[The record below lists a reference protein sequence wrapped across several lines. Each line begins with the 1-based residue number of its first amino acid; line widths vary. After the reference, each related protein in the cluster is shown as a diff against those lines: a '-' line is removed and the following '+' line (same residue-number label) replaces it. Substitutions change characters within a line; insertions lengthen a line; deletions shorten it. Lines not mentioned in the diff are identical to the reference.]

1 MSDLQGECTRVVTAV
16 PMLPLLPGL
25 TALTAPSVAAP
36 FAETL
41 KELAL
46 RNAMESLDQETADR
60 ICMERLEAQIL
71 LDMVHRNEPY
81 VLTIKSGSV
90 KVDVPL
96 KVSSFDKSREVEF
109 QMDDEL
115 IAEPEGL
122 LYQSIT
128 EMQPVTATFNFANT
142 VELRL
147 DDIEVNLV
155 YPIVLNSGKRHIS
168 NSTTFPAKIV
178 EFEQQSLTDHWNVTL
193 MVVIDMSVHKQ
204 DVDYMA
210 MPHNDAEH
218 EGNRLRGETGQI
230 VDVQLMFERSQV
242 RQRLP

>member
-147 DDIEVNLV
+147 DDI
-155 YPIVLNSGKRHIS
+155 S